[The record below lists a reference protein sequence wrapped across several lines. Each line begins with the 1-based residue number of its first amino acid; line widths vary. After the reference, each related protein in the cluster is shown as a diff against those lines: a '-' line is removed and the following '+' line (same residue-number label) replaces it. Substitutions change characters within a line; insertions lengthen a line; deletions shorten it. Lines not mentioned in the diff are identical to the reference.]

1 MCDVK
6 QYNKDTNQW
15 EDAIPLPYYH
25 SLFKWM
31 WLRITRY
38 RDEYDLKAQLW
49 LGD

>member
-6 QYNKDTNQW
+6 QYNKDTNQ
-15 EDAIPLPYYH
+15 
-25 SLFKWM
+25 FKWM

-38 RDEYDLKAQLW
+38 RDEYDRKAQLW